1 MGSSLTRHHFPKD
14 FMFGAA
20 TAAYQVEGGYAQDGR
35 SLSNWDVFSAHTPA
49 RISDGSNGCVAIDHY
64 NKFKE
69 DVMLMKKLGIEAY
82 RFSIAWSRILP
93 GIEPYV
99 TIFHFDIPKNLEDEY
114 GGFLSSRIVQD
125 FVEYAEVCFFEFG
138 DRVKYWTTQNE
149 PVTIAHN
156 GYITGD
162 FPPAHGSTSAQAKET
177 NALKHRCIRGV
188 DKTFAA
194 GDAGT
199 EPYIVAHNLI
209 LAHAAAVVQGG
220 KIGVANMTTWYEPLC
235 ETQED
240 IDAASRALD
249 FMWGWFMAPIVTG
262 DYPQVMRE
270 RVGDRLPKFTL
281 EQSELV
287 KGSYDFIGMNYYT
300 TNYAAYSPTPP
311 GTEPTYYTDQEVE
324 FFTEK
329 DGVPIGEQAG
339 SEWLIIVPY
348 GIYKLLVHTKEKYN
362 DPIIHITENGV
373 NEKNNRS
380 LSISQA
386 CKDEYRIKFHQEHLS
401 YLKQAIE

>member
-1 MGSSLTRHHFPKD
+1 MMDR
-14 FMFGAA
+14 
-20 TAAYQVEGGYAQDGR
+20 
-35 SLSNWDVFSAHTPA
+35 
-49 RISDGSNGCVAIDHY
+49 
-64 NKFKE
+64 
-69 DVMLMKKLGIEAY
+69 
-82 RFSIAWSRILP
+82 
-93 GIEPYV
+93 
-99 TIFHFDIPKNLEDEY
+99 
-114 GGFLSSRIVQD
+114 QD

-177 NALKHRCIRGV
+177 NALKHRCVRGV

-209 LAHAAAVVQGG
+209 LAHAAAVNIYRKNYQVVQGG
-220 KIGVANMTTWYEPLC
+220 KIGVANMTTWYEPLR

-270 RVGDRLPKFTL
+270 RVGDRLPIFTP

-324 FFTEK
+324 FFR
-329 DGVPIGEQAG
+329 
-339 SEWLIIVPY
+339 
-348 GIYKLLVHTKEKYN
+348 
-362 DPIIHITENGV
+362 V